1 MCKDYRRNDMGY
13 LSTSE
18 IAKKWNVSRRR
29 VSTLCAEG
37 RIEGAMFTANTW
49 LVPED
54 AQKPVDP
61 RLVRKNGQQK
71 E

>member
-1 MCKDYRRNDMGY
+1 MGY

-29 VSTLCAEG
+29 VSTLCAEW
-37 RIEGAMFTANTW
+37 RVEGAIFTANTW

-54 AQKPVDP
+54 AQKPEDL
-61 RLVRKNGQQK
+61 RQVRKNGQKK